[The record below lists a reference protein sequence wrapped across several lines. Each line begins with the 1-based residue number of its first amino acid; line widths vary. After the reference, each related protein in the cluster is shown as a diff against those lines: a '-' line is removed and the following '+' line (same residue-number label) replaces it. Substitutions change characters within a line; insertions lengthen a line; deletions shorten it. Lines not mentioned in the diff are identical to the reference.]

1 MAIMLERENVAFDVY
16 EMRAPDAAHAIG
28 GSVVLSP
35 NALRLIED
43 LGFLERLVGMPW
55 QELITFDEQLNVESK
70 YFLGSERLYG
80 YDALRI
86 VRQTLI
92 EAMKNILQER
102 GVYQRIHWNSK
113 LKRILTDDSNG
124 VEFELENS
132 DRHRT
137 DVLIGSDGIH
147 SRVRRHV
154 APDVKSEY
162 AGYFMCLSY
171 IATSAL
177 RLPPEKEQ
185 YRYKPMLI
193 QCKSGGMQISA
204 QREDGSECFC
214 LRQFHYSE
222 QDAAGWKALGNNKS
236 KLLDMFKSNYGEF
249 PDVVKSA
256 IDASTE
262 EGMALWPIYTIPRLE
277 RWASQSCR
285 VVLIGDAA
293 HAIPPAV
300 RGQDTSTSSK
310 SKLMIPR
317 RQDKESIKPSKT
329 HSVSAYSFRALTKM
343 SKSPMLWTS
352 GKHGGKIE

>member
-1 MAIMLERENVAFDVY
+1 MTIMLERENVAFDVY
-16 EMRAPDAAHAIG
+16 EMREPDAAHAIG

-43 LGFLERLVGMPW
+43 LGFRERLVGMPW
-55 QELITFDEQLNVESK
+55 QELITVDEQLNVKSK
-70 YFLGSERLYG
+70 YLLGSKRLYG

-92 EAMKNILQER
+92 EAMRDVLQER
-102 GVYQRIHWNSK
+102 GVYHRIHWNSK
-113 LKRILTDDSNG
+113 LKRISTDDSNG
-124 VEFELENS
+124 VEFELENG

-137 DVLIGSDGIH
+137 DILIGSDGIH
-147 SRVRRHV
+147 SCVRRHV
-154 APDVKSEY
+154 APDVLSEY

-171 IATSAL
+171 IATSAI
-177 RLPPEKEQ
+177 RLPPDMKQ

-204 QREDGSECFC
+204 QRKDGSECFC
-214 LRQFHYSE
+214 LRQFNYPE
-222 QDAAGWKALGNNKS
+222 QDAAGWKALGNNKR
-236 KLLDMFKSNYGEF
+236 KLLEMFRSDYDEF
-249 PDVVKSA
+249 PDIVKSA

-277 RWASQSCR
+277 RWASQSGR

-300 RGQDTSTSSK
+300 RGQDTSSSV

-317 RQDKESIKPSKT
+317 RQDKE
-329 HSVSAYSFRALTKM
+329 
-343 SKSPMLWTS
+343 
-352 GKHGGKIE
+352 

>member
-1 MAIMLERENVAFDVY
+1 MKENQRPRHVTIVGAGLAGLAMAIMLERENVAFDVY
-16 EMRAPDAAHAIG
+16 EMREPDAAHAIG

-43 LGFLERLVGMPW
+43 LTFFERLVGMPW
-55 QELITFDEQLNVESK
+55 QELITFDEQLNVKSK

-92 EAMKNILQER
+92 EAMKDLLQER
-102 GVYQRIHWNSK
+102 GVYHRIHWNSK

-154 APDVKSEY
+154 ASDIPAEY

-171 IATSAL
+171 IPTSAL

-185 YRYKPMLI
+185 YRYKPMLV

-204 QREDGSECFC
+204 QRDGSECFC
-214 LRQFHYSE
+214 LRQFNYPE
-222 QDAAGWKALGNNKS
+222 QDAAGWKTLGNNKR
-236 KLLDMFKSNYGEF
+236 KLLDMFKSNYGDF
-249 PDVVKSA
+249 SDVVKSA

-277 RWASQSCR
+277 RWASQSGR

-300 RGQDTSTSSK
+300 RGRHTSASEY
-310 SKLMIPR
+310 KLMITR
-317 RQDKESIKPSKT
+317 RQDKE
-329 HSVSAYSFRALTKM
+329 
-343 SKSPMLWTS
+343 
-352 GKHGGKIE
+352 